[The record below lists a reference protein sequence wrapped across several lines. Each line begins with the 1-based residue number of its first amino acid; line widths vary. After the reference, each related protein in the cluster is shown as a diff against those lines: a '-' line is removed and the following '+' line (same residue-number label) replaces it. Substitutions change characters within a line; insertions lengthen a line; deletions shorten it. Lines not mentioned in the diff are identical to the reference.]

1 MYYIFKAARAKER
14 HTNTLLIM
22 KKNLF
27 LTFFIGCFTFTFT
40 IAQQFSYKPVNPAFG
55 GDTFNYNWLLSSAS
69 AQNGFTAPRAERETQ
84 TELQQFGNR
93 LNQQV
98 LSQISRALLAQQ
110 VESVGDFNQE
120 GTFTFGSLNVEVF
133 ESDEG
138 LVINIL
144 DTLNGEQTQVIVPNP

>member
-1 MYYIFKAARAKER
+1 MKYKLFIVMFFG
-14 HTNTLLIM
+14 LLSY
-22 KKNLF
+22 
-27 LTFFIGCFTFTFT
+27 TF
-40 IAQQFSYKPVNPAFG
+40 AQQFSYKPLNPAFG
-55 GDTFNYNWLLSSAS
+55 GDTFNYSWLLSSAT
-69 AQNGFTAPRAERETQ
+69 AQNGLTAERTV
-84 TELQQFGNR
+84 TEEQSELERFGDQ

-98 LSQISRALLAQQ
+98 LSQISRTLLAQQ
-110 VESVGDFNQE
+110 VDAVGDFNQE